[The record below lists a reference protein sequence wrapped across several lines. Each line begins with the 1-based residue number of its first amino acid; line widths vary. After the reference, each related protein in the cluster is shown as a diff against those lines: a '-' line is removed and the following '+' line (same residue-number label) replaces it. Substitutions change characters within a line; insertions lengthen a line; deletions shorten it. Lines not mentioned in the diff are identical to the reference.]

1 MNPLLVAA
9 LLTAYVAGLSLVV
22 GIVPS
27 TRLRAVIYSIPIPMS
42 MLSLLGPELVDP
54 DVIIG
59 LIVNASFFWLVA
71 FGDKRGWWRWV
82 STAVA
87 AGVYVATSWL
97 VTGFTNSSLI
107 TAVALSA
114 LVWLVGQHWVRRVP
128 VERVSAVAP
137 VGMRRLVTVFVTA
150 AAAVSMSGILGPF
163 LVTFPYT
170 GITMALTY
178 PGSTVPFARSF
189 WLNGL
194 PALLGYGIGLVTA
207 AQSGLPMW
215 ACVLVALG
223 CWFAATGIVAWL
235 QRRSADDA
243 PTNPALP

>member
-54 DVIIG
+54 DVIVG

-71 FGDKRGWWRWV
+71 LGDKRKWWRWV
-82 STAVA
+82 SAAVA
-87 AGVYVATSWL
+87 AGVYVAASWL
-97 VTGFTNSSLI
+97 ITGFTSLSLLAAI
-107 TAVALSA
+107 VLSVF
-114 LVWLVGQHWVRRVP
+114 VWLVGQRWVRRVP

-137 VGMRRLVTVFVTA
+137 VGIRRLVIVFATA
-150 AAAVSMSGILGPF
+150 AAAVSMSSILGPF

-194 PALLGYGIGLVTA
+194 PALLGYGIGLVA
-207 AQSGLPMW
+207 AVQSGLPIW
-215 ACVLVALG
+215 VCVLVALA
-223 CWFAATGIVAWL
+223 CWFATTGIVAWV
-235 QRRSADDA
+235 QRRSADDV
-243 PTNPALP
+243 PTNPATP